1 MFYQRISF
9 KMKKTVICAAF
20 AAMALAACNREEIPA
35 PEANLVYRE
44 YKAVVADGIST
55 KVGFGTPSGD
65 KISAYFQVNDEIVL
79 TDEDGSKTATVLVS
93 DLSEGGE
100 ATLAGKVEEGVN
112 YTKAFYPASA
122 YNAASKTLSVPA
134 EQEYGSVP
142 VLLNGA
148 LSETDTYSFSAAD
161 AGSAVVCY
169 TLTGDI
175 SVKKAYL
182 YYKDEATFWS
192 DGVKENNIMKP
203 DHTLNFS
210 EPLQLGA
217 EPQKIYFVVP
227 VEYDDETQEIKS
239 KAFTLEVVS
248 DAPEN
253 AFGVSD
259 YSYFRRKNSLSASI
273 KDGKRFI
280 DFPEIAL
287 NSSELTDTERII
299 WQFGSENGGDCGWVT
314 NDNGA
319 DNTDGTIDG
328 NSSADHATVTM
339 GYVASKDNFRADFVY
354 NQDFSV
360 NIGTYRFVAIKS
372 TVPDLIAGRT
382 LPEGVSLDKSKGN
395 PTIKFDITGLGQW
408 RYSQNYSVN
417 NFTTATP
424 DCTVYAYDMLVH
436 FAKEKNLAPTTAPFE
451 SKGNFQFKIADF
463 GLSASTVTPTYDVYW
478 IGFFNSI
485 EEIQAFIDETEN

>member
-1 MFYQRISF
+1 
-9 KMKKTVICAAF
+9 MKKTVICVAF
-20 AAMALAACNREEIPA
+20 AAMTMAFIACNKEKMAA
-35 PEANLVYRE
+35 PEASLVYCE
-44 YKAVVADGIST
+44 FKAVVADGIT
-55 KVGFGTPSGD
+55 KVGFGAPSGD

-79 TDEDGSKTATVLVS
+79 TNEDGTKTATVLVS

-100 ATLAGKVEEGVN
+100 ATLAGKVEEGVA

-122 YNAASKTLSVPA
+122 YNAAAKTLSVPA

-142 VLLNGA
+142 VLLNGI
-148 LSETDTYSFSAAD
+148 LGEENTYSFSATD
-161 AGSAVVCY
+161 AGSAVICY

-175 SVKKAYL
+175 SIKKACL
-182 YYKDEATFWS
+182 YYKDEVAFWS
-192 DGVKENNIMKP
+192 DGVKENRIMEP
-203 DHTLNFS
+203 DYTLTFD
-210 EPLQLGA
+210 EPLYLRD

-253 AFGVSD
+253 AYGVSE
-259 YSYFRRKNSLSASI
+259 YSYFRRKNTVSSQI

-280 DFPEIAL
+280 DFPEINL
-287 NSSELTDTERII
+287 SQSDLTGAERII

-314 NDNGA
+314 NDNG
-319 DNTDGTIDG
+319 NTEGSTNGTIDG
-328 NSSADHATVTM
+328 NSAADHAIVTM
-339 GYVASKDNFRADFVY
+339 GYVADKANFRSDFVY

-372 TVPDLIAGRT
+372 TVPNLMRGAT
-382 LPEGVSLDKSKGN
+382 LPEGVTLTKAG
-395 PTIKFDITGLGQW
+395 TIKFDITGLGQW
-408 RYSQNYSVN
+408 RNSQNYSVN
-417 NFTTATP
+417 DFTTKTP

-436 FAKEKNLAPTTAPFE
+436 FHEKKYYAPTVEPFE
-451 SKGNFQFKIADF
+451 STGNFQFKIADF
-463 GLSASTVTPTYDVYW
+463 GLSDNTVAPSYDVYW

-485 EEIQAFIDETEN
+485 EEIQAFIDETESATVE